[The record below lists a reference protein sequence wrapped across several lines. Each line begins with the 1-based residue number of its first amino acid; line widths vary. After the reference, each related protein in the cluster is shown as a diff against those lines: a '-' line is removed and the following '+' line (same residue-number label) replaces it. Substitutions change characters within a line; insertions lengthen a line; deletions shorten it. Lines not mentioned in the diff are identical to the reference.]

1 MTSSS
6 GVVVSSALDVSRKF
20 GQKPRELTSK
30 EEFENEGVDRDS
42 KQFRMFLKRREEWQ
56 TKHNGGINEVE
67 ALKNIFYSFLF
78 AQKQAVSSTHRNSVK
93 LETNMCT
100 LNPFYKVEFERPLKI
115 IEKKSIPSSS

>member
-1 MTSSS
+1 MSSS

-93 LETNMCT
+93 LETNMRT

-115 IEKKSIPSSS
+115 LEKKSIPSSS